1 MKTCCTPGTAETRKG
16 SHGEGTLPLSERRS
30 QPAKGSGG
38 EGAEQR
44 EHPRRWC
51 GAHAVTVERS
61 MELSFFLLIV
71 SIVPFGEGNGNP
83 LQCSCLENPRDG
95 GAWWAAVYGVAKSRT
110 RLSNKHKTNI
120 LIPAQ
125 LTGGLTTC
133 PAQRSFIVSTHKG
146 RCWTAAPPEA
156 DRQPRWGTRR
166 STPPHRGVNG
176 APLSQQRVP

>member
-44 EHPRRWC
+44 EHPRRGC

-95 GAWWAAVYGVAKSRT
+95 GAWWAISPWGCKESDTTERLHFLAFYSSFWRRKWQPT
-110 RLSNKHKTNI
+110 RVFLPGESHG
-120 LIPAQ
+120 Q
-125 LTGGLTTC
+125 RGL
-133 PAQRSFIVSTHKG
+133 VG
-146 RCWTAAPPEA
+146 
-156 DRQPRWGTRR
+156 
-166 STPPHRGVNG
+166 
-176 APLSQQRVP
+176 

>member
-44 EHPRRWC
+44 EHPRRGC

-110 RLSNKHKTNI
+110 RLKRLSSSSSSEHHF
-120 LIPAQ
+120 PM
-125 LTGGLTTC
+125 
-133 PAQRSFIVSTHKG
+133 
-146 RCWTAAPPEA
+146 
-156 DRQPRWGTRR
+156 GTL
-166 STPPHRGVNG
+166 GVE
-176 APLSQQRVP
+176 LCKVIIT